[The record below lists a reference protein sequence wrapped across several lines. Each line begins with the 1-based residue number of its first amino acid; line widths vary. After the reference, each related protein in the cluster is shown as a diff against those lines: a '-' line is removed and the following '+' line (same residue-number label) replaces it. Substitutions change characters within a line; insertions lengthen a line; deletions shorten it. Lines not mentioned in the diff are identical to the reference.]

1 MYKYNKYV
9 LYFLLVLSWMKLA
22 EVELFMTSSSRVNQ
36 FMSFNILRMSPDA
49 PYFIILLCL

>member
-1 MYKYNKYV
+1 MYNKYV